1 MKLRT
6 KFILPLFL
14 SVVILGVS
22 GSLFIRSELTDF
34 QGQLLRSIAEEKAR
48 EVETA
53 IATLSAQGLE
63 KAALF
68 SRRTDVVQAYEL
80 AYLGN
85 LDNEADPL
93 LQQARDE
100 LRRLLKDDLAGYRDI
115 SGKAMQLHFHLPK
128 ARSLVRLWRDKQT
141 RRGGEWVDISDD
153 LTSFRQT
160 VVQVNTD
167 GKPLQGVEVG
177 SGGFAIRGIAP
188 VVDAQGRQLGSVETL
203 ESFESVIAGA
213 ASGQGQSMVVYM
225 NAENLSVATE
235 LQNPEK
241 NPLVGDG
248 FVLVT
253 PTEDGRV
260 ESLVTP
266 DFLERGKQGTVYDRF
281 GDLALTAFPVRDYA
295 GGQVGV
301 LVYAFD
307 ASSWTSAIRGVGLSI
322 FALMAVV
329 LAAAGLLSSY
339 VLMRLVIRPLAAMKT
354 RIVDITEDRADLT
367 DRLAVASRDEIGELC
382 SWFNKLMDK
391 IRAMLADVAQNSN
404 QVAGAS
410 RGLLQLAGSLNG
422 SAESMTQ
429 TSGAAVTSADEMSSN
444 MNTVAAAMEQ
454 FTVNIGTVA
463 ASSEEMSATISE
475 IAVNTGKAKEM
486 TARAV
491 SAASKATA
499 QVSELGTATRDI
511 GKVTESITAISSQ
524 TNLLALN
531 ATIEAARAGEAGR
544 GFAVVANEIKEL
556 AQQTAK
562 ETEEIRNR
570 IQGIQQAT
578 SQTVAEI
585 GEITEVIGDVDSIV
599 GSIAAAVEEQSVTT
613 RDIAENV
620 GQASVGVQQVNESV
634 AQADS
639 LVRDIAREVGQVRTV
654 AVDVTS
660 TAKAVHENAENL
672 SGLAAS
678 LDTMVSKFKI

>member
-307 ASSWTSAIRGVGLSI
+307 ASSWTTAIRGVGLSI

>member
-14 SVVILGVS
+14 SVVILGLT
-22 GSLFIRSELTDF
+22 GSLLIRSELTDF
-34 QGQLLRSIAEEKAR
+34 QGQLLRSIAEEKSR
-48 EVETA
+48 EVDTA
-53 IATLSAQGLE
+53 IATLASQGLE

-68 SRRTDVVQAYEL
+68 SRRSDVVQAFEL
-80 AYLGN
+80 AHLGN
-85 LDNEADPL
+85 MENEADPM
-93 LQQARDE
+93 LQQAREE
-100 LRRLLKDDLAGYRDI
+100 LRRLLNDDLGGFKSV

-128 ARSLVRLWRDKQT
+128 ARSLVRLWREKQT

-153 LTSFRQT
+153 LTSFRET
-160 VVQVNTD
+160 VVQVNTN
-167 GKPLQGVEVG
+167 GKPIKGIEVG

-188 VVDAQGRQLGSVETL
+188 VVDGDGNQLGSVETL

-213 ASGQGQSMVVYM
+213 ASGEGQSMVVYM
-225 NAENLSVATE
+225 NADNLSVATA

-241 NPLVGDG
+241 NPLVGDE

-266 DFLERGKQGTVYDRF
+266 DFLRQGRQGTVYDRF
-281 GDLALTAFPVRDYA
+281 GDLALAAFPVRDYG

-307 ASSWTSAIRGVGLSI
+307 ASSWTTAIRDVGFYI

-329 LAAAGLLSSY
+329 LAAAGMLSSF
-339 VLMRLVIRPLAAMKT
+339 VLMRLVIRPLASMKT

-367 DRLAVASRDEIGELC
+367 DSLAVRSGDEIGELC

-391 IRAMLADVAQNSN
+391 IRAMLADVARNSN
-404 QVAGAS
+404 EVAGAS
-410 RGLLQLAGSLNG
+410 QGLLQLAGSLNG
-422 SAESMTQ
+422 YAGAMTQ
-429 TSGAAVTSADEMSSN
+429 TSTEAASSADEMSSN
-444 MNTVAAAMEQ
+444 MNTVAAAMEE

-463 ASSEEMSATISE
+463 TNSEEMSATISE
-475 IAVNTGKAKEM
+475 IAVSTGKAKEM
-486 TARAV
+486 TVRAV
-491 SAASKATA
+491 SAAHKATT
-499 QVSELGTATRDI
+499 QVSELGAATRDI

-556 AQQTAK
+556 AQQTAR
-562 ETEEIRNR
+562 ETEEIRTR

-578 SQTVAEI
+578 NQTVSEI
-585 GEITEVIGDVDSIV
+585 GEITSVIDDVDAIV

-634 AQADS
+634 AHADS
-639 LVRDIAREVGQVRTV
+639 LVRDIARDVGQVRTV

-660 TAKAVHENAENL
+660 TAQAVHQNAENL

>member
-1 MKLRT
+1 MKLRS
-6 KFILPLFL
+6 KFILPLFV
-14 SVVILGVS
+14 SVVILGLA
-22 GSLFIRSELTDF
+22 GGLLIRSQLTDF
-34 QGQLLRSIAEEKAR
+34 QGQLLRSIAEEKSR
-48 EVETA
+48 EVDTA
-53 IATLSAQGLE
+53 IATLATQGLE

-68 SRRTDVVQAYEL
+68 SRRTDVVQAFEL
-80 AYLGN
+80 AHLGN
-85 LDNEADPL
+85 IENEADPL
-93 LQQARDE
+93 MQQARDE
-100 LRRLLKDDLAGYRDI
+100 LRRLLADDLAGFKSI

-128 ARSLVRLWRDKQT
+128 ARSLVRLWREKQT
-141 RRGGEWVDISDD
+141 KRGGEWVDISDD
-153 LTSFRQT
+153 LTSFRET

-167 GKPLQGVEVG
+167 GKPIKGIEVG
-177 SGGFAIRGIAP
+177 SGGFAIRGIVP
-188 VVDAQGRQLGSVETL
+188 VVDADGKQLGSVETL

-213 ASGQGQSMVVYM
+213 ASGEGQSMAVYM
-225 NAENLSVATE
+225 NAANLSVATA

-241 NPLVGDG
+241 NPLVGDE

-266 DFLERGKQGTVYDRF
+266 DFLLQGQQKTVYNRF
-281 GDLALTAFPVRDYA
+281 GDLALAAFPVRDYA

-307 ASSWTSAIRGVGLSI
+307 ASSWTTAIREVGFYIL
-322 FALMAVV
+322 ALMAVV
-329 LAAAGLLSSY
+329 LMAAGLISSF
-339 VLMRLVIRPLAAMKT
+339 VLMRLIIRPLSSMKT

-367 DRLAVASRDEIGELC
+367 ESLAVRSSDEIGELC

-391 IRAMLADVAQNSN
+391 IRTMLADVARNSN
-404 QVAGAS
+404 EVAGAS
-410 RGLLQLAGSLNG
+410 QGLLQLAGSLNSYAG
-422 SAESMTQ
+422 TMTK
-429 TSGAAVTSADEMSSN
+429 TSSEAASSTDDMRSN
-444 MNTVAAAMEQ
+444 MSTVAAAMEE

-463 ASSEEMSATISE
+463 TNSEEMSATISE
-475 IAVNTGKAKEM
+475 IAVSTGKAKEM
-486 TARAV
+486 TVRAV
-491 SAASKATA
+491 SAATKATS
-499 QVSELGTATRDI
+499 QVSELGAATRDI

-562 ETEEIRNR
+562 ETEEIRSR

-578 SQTVAEI
+578 KQTVAEI
-585 GEITEVIGDVDSIV
+585 GEITSVIGDVDAIV

-620 GQASVGVQQVNESV
+620 GQASVGVQQVNENV
-634 AQADS
+634 AHADS
-639 LVRDIAREVGQVRTV
+639 LVRDIARDVGQVRTV

-660 TAKAVHENAENL
+660 TAKAVHQNAENL

>member
-1 MKLRT
+1 MKLRS
-6 KFILPLFL
+6 KFILPLFV
-14 SVVILGVS
+14 SVVILGLA
-22 GSLFIRSELTDF
+22 GGLLIRSQLTDF
-34 QGQLLRSIAEEKAR
+34 QGQLLRSIAEEKSR
-48 EVETA
+48 EVDTA
-53 IATLSAQGLE
+53 IATLATQGLE

-68 SRRTDVVQAYEL
+68 SKRTDVVQAFEL
-80 AYLGN
+80 AHLGN
-85 LDNEADPL
+85 IENETDPL

-100 LRRLLKDDLAGYRDI
+100 LRRLLENDLAGFKSI

-141 RRGGEWVDISDD
+141 KRGGEWVDISDD
-153 LTSFRQT
+153 LTSFRET

-167 GKPLQGVEVG
+167 GKPIKGIEVG

-188 VVDAQGRQLGSVETL
+188 VVDADGNQLGSVETL

-213 ASGQGQSMVVYM
+213 ASGEGQSMVVYM
-225 NAENLSVATE
+225 NAANLSVATA

-241 NPLVGDG
+241 NPLVGDQ

-260 ESLVTP
+260 ESLVTV
-266 DFLERGKQGTVYDRF
+266 DFLQQGQQGTVYNRF
-281 GDLALTAFPVRDYA
+281 GDLALAAFPVRDYA

-307 ASSWTSAIRGVGLSI
+307 ASSWTTAIRDVGFYIL
-322 FALMAVV
+322 ALMAVV
-329 LAAAGLLSSY
+329 LMAAGLISSF
-339 VLMRLVIRPLAAMKT
+339 VLMRLIIRPLSLMKT

-367 DRLAVASRDEIGELC
+367 DSLAVTSGDEIGELC

-391 IRAMLADVAQNSN
+391 IRAMLADVARNSN
-404 QVAGAS
+404 EVAGAS
-410 RGLLQLAGSLNG
+410 KGLLQLAGSLNNY
-422 SAESMTQ
+422 ADTMTK
-429 TSGAAVTSADEMSSN
+429 TSSEAASSTDDMSSN
-444 MNTVAAAMEQ
+444 MNTVAAAMEE

-463 ASSEEMSATISE
+463 TNSEEMSATISE
-475 IAVNTGKAKEM
+475 IAVSTGKAKEM
-486 TARAV
+486 TVRAV
-491 SAASKATA
+491 SAANKATV
-499 QVSELGTATRDI
+499 QVSELGAATRDI

-556 AQQTAK
+556 AQQTAR
-562 ETEEIRNR
+562 ETEEIRSR
-570 IQGIQQAT
+570 IQGIQHAT
-578 SQTVAEI
+578 SQTVTEI
-585 GEITEVIGDVDSIV
+585 GEITTVIDDVDAIV

-620 GQASVGVQQVNESV
+620 GQASVGVQQVNQSV
-634 AQADS
+634 AQTDS
-639 LVRDIAREVGQVRTV
+639 LVRDIARDVGQVRTV

-660 TAKAVHENAENL
+660 TAKSVHQNAENL
-672 SGLAAS
+672 SGLAGN
-678 LDTMVSKFKI
+678 LDAMVSKFKI

>member
-1 MKLRT
+1 MKLRS
-6 KFILPLFL
+6 KFVLPLFV
-14 SVVILGVS
+14 SVVVLGIA
-22 GSLFIRSELTDF
+22 GGLLIRSQLTDF
-34 QGQLLRSIAEEKAR
+34 QGQLLRSIAEEKSR
-48 EVETA
+48 EVDTA
-53 IATLSAQGLE
+53 ITTLANQGLE

-68 SRRTDVVQAYEL
+68 SRRTDVVQAFEL
-80 AYLGN
+80 AHLGN
-85 LDNEADPL
+85 IDNEADPL

-100 LRRLLKDDLAGYRDI
+100 LRRLLEDDLAGFKSV

-128 ARSLVRLWRDKQT
+128 ARSLVRLWREKQT
-141 RRGGEWVDISDD
+141 KRGGEWVDISDD
-153 LTSFRQT
+153 LTAFRET
-160 VVQVNTD
+160 VVQVNTN
-167 GKPLQGVEVG
+167 GKPIKGIEVG

-188 VVDAQGRQLGSVETL
+188 VVDASGKQLGSVETL

-213 ASGQGQSMVVYM
+213 ASGAGQSMVVYM
-225 NAENLSVATE
+225 NAANLSVATA

-241 NPLVGDG
+241 NPLVGDK

-260 ESLVTP
+260 EGLVTP
-266 DFLERGKQGTVYDRF
+266 EFLLQGQQGTVYERF
-281 GDLALTAFPVRDYA
+281 GDMALAAFPVRDYA

-307 ASSWTSAIRGVGLSI
+307 ASAWTTAIRDVGFYIL
-322 FALMAVV
+322 ALMAVV
-329 LAAAGLLSSY
+329 LVAAGLISSV
-339 VLMRLVIRPLAAMKT
+339 VLMRLIIRPLSLMKT
-354 RIVDITEDRADLT
+354 RIIDITEDRADLT
-367 DRLAVASRDEIGELC
+367 DRLAVKSSDEIGELC

-391 IRAMLADVAQNSN
+391 IRNMLADVAQSSN
-404 QVAGAS
+404 QVASAS
-410 RGLLQLAGSLNG
+410 QGLLQLAGCLNG
-422 SAESMTQ
+422 YADTMTH
-429 TSGAAVTSADEMSSN
+429 TSTAAASSTDDMSSN
-444 MNTVAAAMEQ
+444 MNTVAAAMEE
-454 FTVNIGTVA
+454 FTVNISTVA
-463 ASSEEMSATISE
+463 TNSDEMSATISE
-475 IAVNTGKAKEM
+475 IALSTGKAKEM
-486 TARAV
+486 TVRAV

-499 QVSELGTATRDI
+499 QVGELGVATRDI

-578 SQTVAEI
+578 GQTISEI
-585 GEITEVIGDVDSIV
+585 AEITEVIGDVDVIV

-620 GQASVGVQQVNESV
+620 GQASVGLQQVNESV
-634 AQADS
+634 AHVDAV
-639 LVRDIAREVGQVRTV
+639 VRDIARDVGQVRNV
-654 AVDVTS
+654 ATDVTS
-660 TAKAVHENAENL
+660 TAKSVHENAQNL
-672 SGLAAS
+672 SGLAQG

>member
-14 SVVILGVS
+14 SVVILGLA
-22 GSLFIRSELTDF
+22 GSLLIRSELTDF
-34 QGQLLRSIAEEKAR
+34 QGQLLRSIAEEKER

-53 IATLSAQGLE
+53 IATLSSQGLE

-68 SRRTDVVQAYEL
+68 SRRTDVVQAFEL
-80 AYLGN
+80 AHLGN
-85 LDNEADPL
+85 LDNETDPMM
-93 LQQARDE
+93 QQARDE
-100 LRRLLKDDLAGYRDI
+100 LRRLLKDDLAGFREI
-115 SGKAMQLHFHLPK
+115 SGKAMQLHFHLPA
-128 ARSLVRLWRDKQT
+128 ARSLVRLWREKQT

-153 LTSFRQT
+153 LTSFRET
-160 VVQVNTD
+160 VVLVNTN
-167 GKPLQGVEVG
+167 GKPLRGVEVG

-188 VVDAQGRQLGSVETL
+188 VMDADGKQLGSVETL
-203 ESFESVIAGA
+203 ESFESVIVGA
-213 ASGQGQSMVVYM
+213 ASGEGQSMVVYM
-225 NAENLSVATE
+225 NADNLSVATE

-241 NPLVGDG
+241 NPLIGDK

-266 DFLERGKQGTVYDRF
+266 DFLLKGQQGTVYDRF
-281 GDLALTAFPVRDYA
+281 GDLALAAFPVRDYA

-307 ASSWTSAIRGVGLSI
+307 ASSWTTAIRDVGLYI
-322 FALMAVV
+322 LALMAVV
-329 LAAAGLLSSY
+329 LVAAGLLSSY
-339 VLMRLVIRPLAAMKT
+339 VLMRLVIRPLASMKT

-367 DRLAVASRDEIGELC
+367 DSLAVTSSDEIGELC

-391 IRAMLADVAQNSN
+391 IRVMLADVARNSN
-404 QVAGAS
+404 EVAGAS
-410 RGLLQLAGSLNG
+410 QGLLQLAGSLNG
-422 SAESMTQ
+422 YANTMTQ
-429 TSGAAVTSADEMSSN
+429 TSSKAASSTDEMSSN
-444 MNTVAAAMEQ
+444 MNTVAAAMEE

-463 ASSEEMSATISE
+463 TNSEEMSATISE
-475 IAVNTGKAKEM
+475 IAVSTGKAKEM
-486 TARAV
+486 TVRAV
-491 SAASKATA
+491 SAATKATA
-499 QVSELGTATRDI
+499 QVSELGAATRDI

-531 ATIEAARAGEAGR
+531 ATIEAARAGETGR

-562 ETEEIRNR
+562 ETEEIRSR

-578 SQTVAEI
+578 NQTVAEI

-634 AQADS
+634 AHADL
-639 LVRDIAREVGQVRTV
+639 LVRDIARDVGQVRSV
-654 AVDVTS
+654 ADDVTS
-660 TAKAVHENAENL
+660 TAKVVHQNAENL
-672 SGLAAS
+672 SALAVS

>member
-6 KFILPLFL
+6 KFVLPLFL
-14 SVVILGVS
+14 SVVILGLA
-22 GSLFIRSELTDF
+22 GSLLIRSELTDF
-34 QGQLLRSIAEEKAR
+34 QGQLLRSIAEEKSR
-48 EVETA
+48 EVDTA
-53 IATLSAQGLE
+53 IATLASQGLE

-68 SRRTDVVQAYEL
+68 SRRPDVVQAFEL
-80 AYLGN
+80 AHLGN
-85 LDNEADPL
+85 MENEADPM

-100 LRRLLKDDLAGYRDI
+100 LRRLLKDDLAGFKAI

-141 RRGGEWVDISDD
+141 KRGGEWVDISDD

-167 GKPLQGVEVG
+167 GKPLQGIEVG

-188 VVDAQGRQLGSVETL
+188 VVDGSGQQLGSVETL

-225 NAENLSVATE
+225 NAENLSVATA

-241 NPLVGDG
+241 NPLVADK

-266 DFLERGKQGTVYDRF
+266 DFLQRGQQGTVYDRF
-281 GDLALTAFPVRDYA
+281 GDLALAAFPVRDYS

-307 ASSWTSAIRGVGLSI
+307 ASSWTTAIRDVGLYI

-329 LAAAGLLSSY
+329 LAAAGMLSSF
-339 VLMRLVIRPLAAMKT
+339 VLMRLVIRPLASMKT

-367 DRLAVASRDEIGELC
+367 ESLAVRSSDEIGELC

-391 IRAMLADVAQNSN
+391 IRAMLADVARNSN
-404 QVAGAS
+404 EVAGAS
-410 RGLLQLAGSLNG
+410 QGLLQLAGSLNG
-422 SAESMTQ
+422 YAETMTK
-429 TSGAAVTSADEMSSN
+429 TSTEAASSTDEMSSN
-444 MNTVAAAMEQ
+444 MNTVAAAMEE

-463 ASSEEMSATISE
+463 TNSEEMSATISE
-475 IAVNTGKAKEM
+475 IAVSTGKAKEM
-486 TARAV
+486 TSRAV
-491 SAASKATA
+491 SAANKATS
-499 QVSELGTATRDI
+499 QVSELGAATRDI

-585 GEITEVIGDVDSIV
+585 GEITSVIDDVDAIV

-620 GQASVGVQQVNESV
+620 GQASVGVQQVNENV

-639 LVRDIAREVGQVRTV
+639 LVRDIARDVGQVRTV

-660 TAKAVHENAENL
+660 TAKSVHQNAENL

-678 LDTMVSKFKI
+678 LDSMVSKFKI

>member
-1 MKLRT
+1 MKLRS
-6 KFILPLFL
+6 KFVLPLFV
-14 SVVILGVS
+14 SVVILGLA
-22 GSLFIRSELTDF
+22 GGLLIHWQLTDF
-34 QGQLLRSIAEEKAR
+34 QGQLLRSIAEEKSR
-48 EVETA
+48 EVDTA
-53 IATLSAQGLE
+53 IATLATQGLE

-68 SRRTDVVQAYEL
+68 SRRTDVAQAFEL
-80 AYLGN
+80 AHLGN
-85 LDNEADPL
+85 IENEADPL
-93 LQQARDE
+93 MQQARDE
-100 LRRLLKDDLAGYRDI
+100 LRRLLADDLAGFKSI
-115 SGKAMQLHFHLPK
+115 SGKVMQLHFHLPK
-128 ARSLVRLWRDKQT
+128 ARSLVRLWREKQT
-141 RRGGEWVDISDD
+141 KRGGEWVDISDD
-153 LTSFRQT
+153 LTSFRET

-167 GKPLQGVEVG
+167 GKPIKGIEVG

-188 VVDAQGRQLGSVETL
+188 IVDADGKQLGSVETL

-213 ASGQGQSMVVYM
+213 ASGEGQSMVVYM
-225 NAENLSVATE
+225 NVGNLSVATE

-241 NPLVGDG
+241 NPLVGDK

-253 PTEDGRV
+253 PTEEGRV
-260 ESLVTP
+260 EGLVTL
-266 DFLERGKQGTVYDRF
+266 DFLLQGQQKTVYDRF
-281 GDLALTAFPVRDYA
+281 GDLALAAFPVRDYA

-307 ASSWTSAIRGVGLSI
+307 ASSWTTAIREVGFYIL
-322 FALMAVV
+322 ALMAVV
-329 LAAAGLLSSY
+329 LMVAGLISSF
-339 VLMRLVIRPLAAMKT
+339 VLMRLIIRPLSMMKT

-367 DRLAVASRDEIGELC
+367 DSLAVTSRDEIGELC

-391 IRAMLADVAQNSN
+391 IRAMLADVARNSN
-404 QVAGAS
+404 EVAGAS

-422 SAESMTQ
+422 YAGTMTK
-429 TSGAAVTSADEMSSN
+429 TSSEAASSTDDMSSN
-444 MNTVAAAMEQ
+444 MNTVAAAMEE

-463 ASSEEMSATISE
+463 TNSEEMSATISE
-475 IAVNTGKAKEM
+475 IAVSTGKAKEM
-486 TARAV
+486 TVRAV
-491 SAASKATA
+491 SAAHKATT
-499 QVSELGTATRDI
+499 QVSELGAATRDI

-562 ETEEIRNR
+562 ETEEIRSR

-578 SQTVAEI
+578 NQTVAEI
-585 GEITEVIGDVDSIV
+585 GEITSVIGDVDAIV

-620 GQASVGVQQVNESV
+620 GQASVGVQQVNENV
-634 AQADS
+634 AHADA
-639 LVRDIAREVGQVRTV
+639 LVRDIARDVGQVRAV

-660 TAKAVHENAENL
+660 TAKAVHQNAENL

>member
-14 SVVILGVS
+14 SVVLLGLV
-22 GSLFIRSELTDF
+22 GSLLIRSQLTDF

-53 IATLSAQGLE
+53 IATLSSQGLE

-68 SRRTDVVQAYEL
+68 SRRTDVVQAFEL
-80 AYLGN
+80 AHLGN
-85 LDNEADPL
+85 LENETDPV
-93 LQQARDE
+93 LQQAREE
-100 LRRLLKDDLAGYRDI
+100 LRRLLKDDLAGFKEI

-128 ARSLVRLWRDKQT
+128 ARSLVRLWREKQT

-153 LTSFRQT
+153 LTSFRET
-160 VVQVNTD
+160 VVLVNTN
-167 GKPLQGVEVG
+167 GKALQGVEVG

-188 VVDAQGRQLGSVETL
+188 VMNANGEQLGSVETL

-213 ASGQGQSMVVYM
+213 ASGEGQSMVVYM
-225 NAENLSVATE
+225 SADNLPVATE

-241 NPLVGDG
+241 NPLVGDK

-253 PTEDGRV
+253 PTKDGRV
-260 ESLVTP
+260 ESLVTA
-266 DFLERGKQGTVYDRF
+266 DFLLQGQQGTVYDRF
-281 GDLALTAFPVRDYA
+281 GDLALAAFPVKDYA

-307 ASSWTSAIRGVGLSI
+307 ASSWTTAIRDVGFYI
-322 FALMAVV
+322 FALLAVV

-339 VLMRLVIRPLAAMKT
+339 VLMRLVIRPLASMRT

-367 DRLAVASRDEIGELC
+367 DCLSVDSRDEIGELC

-410 RGLLQLAGSLNG
+410 QGLLQLAGSLNG
-422 SAESMTQ
+422 YADTMTRTSSAAASSTDDM
-429 TSGAAVTSADEMSSN
+429 SGN
-444 MNTVAAAMEQ
+444 MNTVAAAMEE

-463 ASSEEMSATISE
+463 TNSEEMSATISE

-486 TARAV
+486 TVRAV
-491 SAASKATA
+491 SAANKATA
-499 QVSELGTATRDI
+499 QVRELGAATRDI

-562 ETEEIRNR
+562 ETEEIRSR

-578 SQTVAEI
+578 KQTVAEI

-634 AQADS
+634 AHADA
-639 LVRDIAREVGQVRTV
+639 LVRDIAREVGQVRSV

-660 TAKAVHENAENL
+660 TAKSVHQNAENL

-678 LDTMVSKFKI
+678 LDAMVSKFKI

>member
-1 MKLRT
+1 MKLRS
-6 KFILPLFL
+6 KFVLPLFV
-14 SVVILGVS
+14 SVVVLGIA
-22 GSLFIRSELTDF
+22 GGLLIRSQLTDF
-34 QGQLLRSIAEEKAR
+34 QGQLLRSIAEEKSR
-48 EVETA
+48 EVDTA
-53 IATLSAQGLE
+53 ITTLANQGLE

-68 SRRTDVVQAYEL
+68 SRRTDVVQAFEL
-80 AYLGN
+80 AHLGN
-85 LDNEADPL
+85 IENESDPL

-100 LRRLLKDDLAGYRDI
+100 LRRLLQDDLAGFKSI

-128 ARSLVRLWRDKQT
+128 ARSLVRLWREKQT
-141 RRGGEWVDISDD
+141 KRGGEWVDISDD
-153 LTSFRQT
+153 LTSFRET
-160 VVQVNTD
+160 VVLVNTN
-167 GKPLQGVEVG
+167 GKPIKGIEVG

-188 VVDAQGRQLGSVETL
+188 VVDADGKQLGSVETL

-213 ASGQGQSMVVYM
+213 ASGEGQSMVVYM
-225 NAENLSVATE
+225 NAANLSVATA

-241 NPLVGDG
+241 NPLVGDK

-260 ESLVTP
+260 EGLVTP
-266 DFLERGKQGTVYDRF
+266 EFLLQGQQGTVYKRF
-281 GDLALTAFPVRDYA
+281 GDVALAAFPVRDYA

-307 ASSWTSAIRGVGLSI
+307 ASSWTSAIRDVGFYIL
-322 FALMAVV
+322 ALMAVV
-329 LAAAGLLSSY
+329 LMAAGLISSF
-339 VLMRLVIRPLAAMKT
+339 VLMRLIIRPLSLMKN
-354 RIVDITEDRADLT
+354 RIIDITEDRADLT
-367 DRLAVASRDEIGELC
+367 ECLAVTSRDEIGELC

-391 IRAMLADVAQNSN
+391 IRNMLADVAQSSN
-404 QVAGAS
+404 QVASAS
-410 RGLLQLAGSLNG
+410 QGLLQLAGSLNG
-422 SAESMTQ
+422 YADSMTH
-429 TSGAAVTSADEMSSN
+429 TSTAAASSTDDMSSN
-444 MNTVAAAMEQ
+444 MNTVAAAMEE

-463 ASSEEMSATISE
+463 TNSDEMSATISE
-475 IAVNTGKAKEM
+475 IALSTGKAKEM
-486 TARAV
+486 TVRAV
-491 SAASKATA
+491 SAAGKATA
-499 QVSELGTATRDI
+499 QVSELGMATRDI

-562 ETEEIRNR
+562 ETEEIRSR

-578 SQTVAEI
+578 SQTVSEI
-585 GEITEVIGDVDSIV
+585 AEITEVIGDVDVIV

-613 RDIAENV
+613 RDIADNV

-634 AQADS
+634 AHVDAV
-639 LVRDIAREVGQVRTV
+639 VRDIARDVGQVRNV
-654 AVDVTS
+654 AADVTS
-660 TAKAVHENAENL
+660 TAKSVHENAQSL
-672 SGLAAS
+672 SGLAHG

>member
-1 MKLRT
+1 MKLRS
-6 KFILPLFL
+6 KFVLPLFV
-14 SVVILGVS
+14 SVVVLGIA
-22 GSLFIRSELTDF
+22 GGLLIRSQLTDF
-34 QGQLLRSIAEEKAR
+34 QGQLLRSIAEEKSR
-48 EVETA
+48 EVDTA
-53 IATLSAQGLE
+53 ITTLANQGLE

-68 SRRTDVVQAYEL
+68 SRRTDVVQAFEL
-80 AYLGN
+80 AHLGN
-85 LDNEADPL
+85 IENESDPL

-100 LRRLLKDDLAGYRDI
+100 LRRLLQDDLAGFKSI
-115 SGKAMQLHFHLPK
+115 SGKAMQLHFHMPK
-128 ARSLVRLWRDKQT
+128 ARSLVRLWREKQT
-141 RRGGEWVDISDD
+141 KRGGEWVDISDD
-153 LTSFRQT
+153 LTSFRAT

-167 GKPLQGVEVG
+167 GKPIKGIEVG

-188 VVDAQGRQLGSVETL
+188 VVDADGKQLGSVETL
-203 ESFESVIAGA
+203 ESFEAVIAGA
-213 ASGQGQSMVVYM
+213 ASGEGQSMVVYM
-225 NAENLSVATE
+225 NAANLSVATA

-241 NPLVGDG
+241 NPLVGDK

-260 ESLVTP
+260 EGLVTS
-266 DFLERGKQGTVYDRF
+266 DFLLKGQQGTVYERH
-281 GDLALTAFPVRDYA
+281 GDVALAAFPVRDYS

-307 ASSWTSAIRGVGLSI
+307 ASSWTTAIRDVGFYIL
-322 FALMAVV
+322 ALMAVV
-329 LAAAGLLSSY
+329 LMAAGLISSF
-339 VLMRLVIRPLAAMKT
+339 VLMRLIIRPLSLMKT

-367 DRLAVASRDEIGELC
+367 DSLAVTSGDEIGELC

-391 IRAMLADVAQNSN
+391 IRNMLANVAQSSN
-404 QVAGAS
+404 QVASAS
-410 RGLLQLAGSLNG
+410 QGLLQLAGSLNG
-422 SAESMTQ
+422 YADSMTQ
-429 TSGAAVTSADEMSSN
+429 TSKAAASSTDDMSSN
-444 MNTVAAAMEQ
+444 MNTVAAAMEE

-463 ASSEEMSATISE
+463 TNSDEMSATISE
-475 IAVNTGKAKEM
+475 IAVSTGKAKEM
-486 TARAV
+486 TVRAV

-499 QVSELGTATRDI
+499 QVSELGAATRDI

-531 ATIEAARAGEAGR
+531 ATIEAARAGDAGR

-578 SQTVAEI
+578 GQTISEI
-585 GEITEVIGDVDSIV
+585 AEITEVIGDVDIIV

-620 GQASVGVQQVNESV
+620 GQAAVGVQQVNESV
-634 AQADS
+634 AHVDS
-639 LVRDIAREVGQVRTV
+639 VVRDIARDVGQVRNV
-654 AVDVTS
+654 AEDVTS
-660 TAKAVHENAENL
+660 TAKSVHENAQNL
-672 SGLAAS
+672 SGLAEG

>member
-6 KFILPLFL
+6 KFILPLFFA
-14 SVVILGVS
+14 VVILGLV
-22 GSLFIRSELTDF
+22 GGMLIRSQLAEF
-34 QGQLLRSIAEEKAR
+34 QGQLLRSIAEEKSR
-48 EVETA
+48 EVDTA
-53 IATLSAQGLE
+53 IATLAAQGLE

-68 SRRTDVVQAYEL
+68 SRRTGVVQAFEL
-80 AYLGN
+80 AHLGN
-85 LDNEADPL
+85 LDNEADPI

-100 LRRLLKDDLAGYRDI
+100 LRRLLKDDLAGFKDI
-115 SGKAMQLHFHLPK
+115 SGKAMQLHFHLPP

-141 RRGGEWVDISDD
+141 RRDGEWVDISDD

-160 VVQVNTD
+160 VVQVNTN

-188 VVDAQGRQLGSVETL
+188 VVDRDGRQLGSVETL
-203 ESFESVIAGA
+203 ESFASVIAGA
-213 ASGQGQSMVVYM
+213 ASGEGQSMVVYM
-225 NAENLSVATE
+225 NAENLSVATA

-241 NPLVGDG
+241 NPLVGDK

-260 ESLVTP
+260 ESLVTL
-266 DFLERGKQGTVYDRF
+266 DFLQQGQQGTVYDRF
-281 GDLALTAFPVRDYA
+281 GDLALAAFPVRDYA

-307 ASSWTSAIRGVGLSI
+307 ASSWTTAIRDVGLYI

-329 LAAAGLLSSY
+329 LLAAGLLCSY
-339 VLMRLVIRPLAAMKT
+339 VLLRLVIRPLASMKA

-367 DRLAVASRDEIGELC
+367 ECLAVTSRDEIGELC

-391 IRAMLADVAQNSN
+391 IRGMLADVAQNSN
-404 QVAGAS
+404 QVASAS
-410 RGLLQLAGSLNG
+410 QGLLQLAGSLN
-422 SAESMTQ
+422 SYAETMTK
-429 TSGAAVTSADEMSSN
+429 TSNEAASSTDDMSGN
-444 MNTVAAAMEQ
+444 MNTVAAAMEE

-463 ASSEEMSATISE
+463 TNSEEMSATISE
-475 IAVNTGKAKEM
+475 IAINTGKAKDM
-486 TARAV
+486 TVRAV
-491 SAASKATA
+491 SAANKATA
-499 QVSELGTATRDI
+499 QVGELGAATRDI
-511 GKVTESITAISSQ
+511 DKVTESITAISSQ

-570 IQGIQQAT
+570 IQGIQQA
-578 SQTVAEI
+578 SNQTVAEI
-585 GEITEVIGDVDSIV
+585 GEITQVIGDVDSIV

-634 AQADS
+634 AHADT
-639 LVRDIAREVGQVRTV
+639 LVRDIARDVGQVRSV

-660 TAKAVHENAENL
+660 TAKSVHQNAEDL

>member
-6 KFILPLFL
+6 KFILPLFFA
-14 SVVILGVS
+14 VVILGLV
-22 GSLFIRSELTDF
+22 GGMLIRSQLAEF
-34 QGQLLRSIAEEKAR
+34 QGQLLRSIAEEKSR
-48 EVETA
+48 EVDTA
-53 IATLSAQGLE
+53 IATLAAQGLE

-68 SRRTDVVQAYEL
+68 SRRTGVVQAFEL
-80 AYLGN
+80 AHLGN
-85 LDNEADPL
+85 LDNEADPI

-100 LRRLLKDDLAGYRDI
+100 LRRLLKDDLAGFKDI

-141 RRGGEWVDISDD
+141 RRDGEWVDISDD

-160 VVQVNTD
+160 VVQVNTN

-188 VVDAQGRQLGSVETL
+188 VVDRDGRQLGSVETL
-203 ESFESVIAGA
+203 ESFASVIAGA
-213 ASGQGQSMVVYM
+213 ASGEGQSMVVYM
-225 NAENLSVATE
+225 NAENLSVATA

-241 NPLVGDG
+241 NPLVGDE

-260 ESLVTP
+260 ESLVTL
-266 DFLERGKQGTVYDRF
+266 DFLQQGQQGTVYDRF
-281 GDLALTAFPVRDYA
+281 GDLALAAFPVRDYA

-307 ASSWTSAIRGVGLSI
+307 ASSWTTAIRDVGLYI

-329 LAAAGLLSSY
+329 LLAAGLLCSY
-339 VLMRLVIRPLAAMKT
+339 VLLRLVIRPLASMKA

-367 DRLAVASRDEIGELC
+367 ECLAVASRDEIGELC

-404 QVAGAS
+404 QVASAS
-410 RGLLQLAGSLNG
+410 QGLLQLAGSLN
-422 SAESMTQ
+422 SYAEIMTK
-429 TSGAAVTSADEMSSN
+429 TSSEAASSTDDMSGN
-444 MNTVAAAMEQ
+444 MNTVAAAMEE

-463 ASSEEMSATISE
+463 TNSEEMSATISE
-475 IAVNTGKAKEM
+475 IAINTGKAKDM
-486 TARAV
+486 TVRAV
-491 SAASKATA
+491 SAANKATA
-499 QVSELGTATRDI
+499 QVGELGAATRDI
-511 GKVTESITAISSQ
+511 DKVTESITAISSQ

-570 IQGIQQAT
+570 IQGIQQA
-578 SQTVAEI
+578 SNQTVAEI
-585 GEITEVIGDVDSIV
+585 GEITQVIGDVDSIV

-634 AQADS
+634 AHADT
-639 LVRDIAREVGQVRTV
+639 LVRDIARDVGQVRSV

-660 TAKAVHENAENL
+660 TAKSVHQNAEDL

-678 LDTMVSKFKI
+678 LDIMVNKFKI